1 MSMVGQVSDDDLDPV
16 LQEMQRV
23 LEAERAGQ
31 AEIKA
36 AQARAQAISGA
47 ARERARAIGE
57 RTTARLARLNIAMAA
72 KLDAE
77 VAGLKRTF
85 EQKASATRE
94 IDLTSLAAAARVV
107 AAKLTSDAE

>member
-1 MSMVGQVSDDDLDPV
+1 MADQASDDDLDPV

-31 AEIKA
+31 AKIKA
-36 AQARAQAISGA
+36 AEGRAQTILSA
-47 ARERARAIGE
+47 AREQARAIGE
-57 RTTARLARLNIAMAA
+57 RATARLARLNIAMAT

-77 VAGLKRTF
+77 AAGLKRAL
-85 EQKASATRE
+85 EQKTSVARE
-94 IDLTSLAAAARVV
+94 IDLASLAAAARAV